1 MNSTERSPSVRLS
14 DSLKKYDQF
23 AADKIVE
30 AFRDLSK
37 ENLAFLLEHSN
48 PANVIV
54 QWLKQGKHSLRI
66 TREGLESYWIERPGD
81 RPSPNVISFQEFHW
95 QVSTR
100 LLLEAERHERQWLL
114 NDWDDRLNQ
123 EIRRGIGGFNE

>member
-1 MNSTERSPSVRLS
+1 MNNTERSPSVRLNA
-14 DSLKKYDQF
+14 SLRKYDQF
-23 AADKIVE
+23 AADKIVK

-54 QWLKQGKHSLRI
+54 QWLNKGKHSLRI

-81 RPSPNVISFQEFHW
+81 RPDPSVISFQEFYG

-100 LLLEAERHERQWLL
+100 LLLEAERHEWQRLL
-114 NDWDDRLNQ
+114 NDWDERLNR